1 MICAL
6 TPASSGASIRHT
18 QAVRKRM
25 QKLLQK
31 NRLLGDFS
39 AFLQMIA
46 NGGVLNGNR
55 ILKEETVALLFE
67 DQTST
72 LLPEAFTRAFGED
85 VSSYMKF
92 TAGFGM
98 KMVDDGVDYFFWG
111 GAANTFFWL
120 DKDNDSLGVFATQLA
135 PSVYNVS
142 DSIEEIVDQARL

>member
-1 MICAL
+1 M
-6 TPASSGASIRHT
+6 
-18 QAVRKRM
+18 
-25 QKLLQK
+25 
-31 NRLLGDFS
+31 
-39 AFLQMIA
+39 FLQMIA
-46 NGGVLNGNR
+46 NGGTLHGNR
-55 ILKEETVALLFE
+55 VLKEETVALMFE

-98 KMVDDGVDYFFWG
+98 KMIEKEVDYFFWG

-120 DKDNDSLGVFATQLA
+120 DKANDSLGVFATQLA